1 MPNILDPNEINN
13 TVFQPILAFQFRFL
27 IDGIPSYMIKAVDGI
42 GFTESEDIVY
52 HINTYYKIAARRM
65 YKDITLS
72 LYDPCSPSGA
82 QMVEEFAKLRY
93 ERVSGRANYADGYWK
108 DCTMHVVGPLGDI
121 VREWVIKKA
130 FIKDVSY
137 GTYDYDTETHTTIQL
152 TLGNSGLDLS
162 Y

>member
-1 MPNILDPNEINN
+1 MPILDPSEINN
-13 TVFQPILAFQFRFL
+13 TVFQPILAFQFRML
-27 IDGIPSYMIKAVDGI
+27 IDGVPSYMIKAVDGI
-42 GFTESEDIVY
+42 GFTESEDIIY

-65 YKDITLS
+65 YNDLTLS

-82 QMVEEFAKLRY
+82 QMITEWDRLRY
-93 ERVSGRANYADGYWK
+93 DRVTGRANYADVYWK
-108 DCTMHVVGPLGDI
+108 EPVIHVLGPTGDI

-130 FIKDVSY
+130 FIKSAAF

-152 TLGNSGLDLS
+152 TLGNSGIDLS